1 MRRTFILGSFVA
13 ACAPSTTG
21 FVVDATDLAA
31 RFPGTV
37 LRTDVVLDAEAVL
50 SITQA
55 VDEEP
60 VVRIPDALTV
70 GVLYGVAAYLD
81 LDGDGVCS
89 PDPTD
94 RPWFFYLQPGYAQ
107 DVTWVPD
114 TAESPEMAA
123 GCSWF
128 GTSVTPDPE
137 LPGDSGLILP

>member
-1 MRRTFILGSFVA
+1 MVVWMWLI

-21 FVVDATDLAA
+21 FVVDATELAA

-37 LRTDVVLDAEAVL
+37 LRTDVVRDAVAVL
-50 SITQA
+50 SVTQS

-60 VVRIPDALTV
+60 VATFPDALTV
-70 GVLYGVAAYLD
+70 GTLYGVAAYLD

-89 PDPTD
+89 PDPVD
-94 RPWFFYLQPGYAQ
+94 RPWFFYLEPGYAQ
-107 DVTWVPD
+107 DVVWVPD
-114 TAESPEMAA
+114 TSESPEMAA

-128 GTSVTPDPE
+128 GTAVTPDPE